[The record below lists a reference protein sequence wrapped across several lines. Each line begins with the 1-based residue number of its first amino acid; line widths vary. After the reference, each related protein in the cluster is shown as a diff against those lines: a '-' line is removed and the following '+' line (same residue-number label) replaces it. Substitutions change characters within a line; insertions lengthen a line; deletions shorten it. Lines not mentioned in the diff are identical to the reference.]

1 MPAPPNARAHA
12 SPPGAGTS
20 ARIRRWHT
28 LVKVPGE
35 MTEGRYAVLEHALEP
50 GLATMPVHSYATEVT
65 TYYALAGT
73 VTVLVDGEPV
83 RVEPSASLVVG
94 RGVAHAVMV
103 RDGDGAGRDG
113 AAPARF
119 LAVVAPAGLERY
131 YVDVA
136 AIVPVNGAP
145 DMPAVHEMSAR
156 YGVTVDMASLLALVE
171 RYGVHLA

>member
-1 MPAPPNARAHA
+1 MPAPPNVRAHA
-12 SPPGAGTS
+12 SPPGAGMP

-35 MTEGRYAVLEHALEP
+35 MTEGLYAVLEHALEP
-50 GLATMPVHSYATEVT
+50 GLATMPVHAYATEVT

-73 VTVLVDGEPV
+73 VTVLLDGEPV
-83 RVEPSASLVVG
+83 RVEPGASLVVG

-131 YVDVA
+131 FVDVA

-145 DMPAVHEMSAR
+145 DMPAVHELSAR
-156 YGVTVDMASLLALVE
+156 YGVTVDMTSLLALVE

>member
-1 MPAPPNARAHA
+1 MPASPNVRAHA
-12 SPPGAGTS
+12 SPPGAGTA

-50 GLATMPVHSYATEVT
+50 GLATMPVHAYAAEVT
-65 TYYALAGT
+65 TYFALAGT
-73 VTVLVDGEPV
+73 VTVLLDGEPV
-83 RVEPSASLVVG
+83 RVQPGASLVVG

-103 RDGDGAGRDG
+103 RDGDGAGHEG

-119 LAVVAPAGLERY
+119 LAVIAPAGLERY
-131 YVDVA
+131 FADVA
-136 AIVPVNGAP
+136 AIVPADGVP
-145 DMPAVHEMSAR
+145 DMPAVHMLSAR
-156 YGVTVDMASLLALVE
+156 YGVSVDMASLLVLVE